1 MECELCGLVLDSE
14 RKVNVGGSTV
24 SVCEHCTRYGK
35 EIFTKNVAASKIGQ
49 SNYKMPD
56 ETLLVD
62 DFGKIISQQRQK
74 LEMTQK
80 EFGVFLGVKLSELKM
95 IENGKLRPDDATAK
109 KMGNKLGLSLF
120 E

>member
-1 MECELCGLVLDSE
+1 
-14 RKVNVGGSTV
+14 
-24 SVCEHCTRYGK
+24 
-35 EIFTKNVAASKIGQ
+35 
-49 SNYKMPD
+49 MPD

>member
-1 MECELCGLVLDSE
+1 
-14 RKVNVGGSTV
+14 
-24 SVCEHCTRYGK
+24 
-35 EIFTKNVAASKIGQ
+35 
-49 SNYKMPD
+49 
-56 ETLLVD
+56 
-62 DFGKIISQQRQK
+62 
-74 LEMTQK
+74 MTQK